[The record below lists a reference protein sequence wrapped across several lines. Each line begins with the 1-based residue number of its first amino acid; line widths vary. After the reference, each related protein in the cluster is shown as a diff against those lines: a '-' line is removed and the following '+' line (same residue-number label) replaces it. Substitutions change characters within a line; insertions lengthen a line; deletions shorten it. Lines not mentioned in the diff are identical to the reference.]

1 MIALVLGGMYREFD
15 STYKLIKDTIPQST
29 DIYFSTWNNSYDIFD
44 DGVNKLE
51 VKDEAV
57 TEELIHSFNKDI
69 KCLIKDEALSGDSHY
84 VFYHWIT
91 AFKEFDLSNY
101 DCVIV
106 SRPDQYIDY
115 NEAYGQFKDNNT
127 IYGLRTGRFVASR
140 GGINDRL
147 LMGTYNNIK
156 IVLNKIEASGYG
168 GSHRLLKDTIIGS
181 NIGLEELKGKQ
192 AMIRVNTRLLR
203 ESDKTI
209 DNLIKKEIEYL
220 NNNSLAVPTQ
230 YKTLI

>member
-1 MIALVLGGMYREFD
+1 MIALILGGMYREFD
-15 STYKLIKDTIPQST
+15 STYKLIKDTIPQNT

-51 VKDEAV
+51 VKDEA
-57 TEELIHSFNKDI
+57 S
-69 KCLIKDEALSGDSHY
+69 AGDSHY

-91 AFKEFDLSNY
+91 AFKEFDLSKY

-115 NEAYGQFKDNNT
+115 NEAYSQFKDYNT
-127 IYGLRTGRFVASR
+127 IYGLKTGQFVASR

-147 LMGTYNNIK
+147 LMGTYDNIK
-156 IVLNKIEASGYG
+156 IVLDKIEASGYG

-181 NIGLEELKGKQ
+181 NIGLKELRGKQ
-192 AMIRVNTRLLR
+192 AMIRLNARLLR
-203 ESDKTI
+203 DSDKTI

-220 NNNSLAVPTQ
+220 NNNSLAVPNQ
-230 YKTLI
+230 FKTII